1 MKDRVTS
8 PLTRGIVVDVG
19 EHYEG
24 NDFYCDVALPYP
36 DRLDVVHDSAN
47 VLAYHH
53 TRPFWP
59 VHIVV
64 VPKQHVGSLTTLTPD
79 DEPLV
84 RELFAVVTQVASVVE
99 QEHGAR
105 ADQPRPLPGLQ
116 APPHPR
122 VQRGG
127 ARDVLVRH
135 AEDTSPRPDNS
146 GLEVERP
153 DEVRPG
159 CRAQRGIGIRR
170 TAAGHPLTTQGC

>member
-1 MKDRVTS
+1 M
-8 PLTRGIVVDVG
+8 G

-36 DRLDVVHDSAN
+36 DRLDVVHDSTN

-53 TRPFWP
+53 TRPCWP

-99 QEHGAR
+99 QEHGAARVLTNLGRYQDSKHLHIHVSSGEAR
-105 ADQPRPLPGLQ
+105 A
-116 APPHPR
+116 
-122 VQRGG
+122 
-127 ARDVLVRH
+127 
-135 AEDTSPRPDNS
+135 SS
-146 GLEVERP
+146 W
-153 DEVRPG
+153 
-159 CRAQRGIGIRR
+159 
-170 TAAGHPLTTQGC
+170 